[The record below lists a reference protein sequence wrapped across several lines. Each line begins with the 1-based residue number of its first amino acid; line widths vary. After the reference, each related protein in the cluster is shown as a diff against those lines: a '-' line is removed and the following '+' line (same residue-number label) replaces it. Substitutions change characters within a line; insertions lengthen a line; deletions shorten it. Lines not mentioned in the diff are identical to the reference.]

1 MNIKIADE
9 ILEVLNLINKNGYE
23 AYVVGG
29 YIRDALL
36 GKANFDADITTS
48 ATPNKLKEIFSNY
61 ELEESFMGLG
71 SIKFQFNDYHIEITT
86 YRKEY
91 EYINHRKPSKVEF
104 TTSLKED
111 LIRRDFT
118 INALCSD
125 GKNIVDMF
133 DGINDLEDKR
143 IKTIGNPFV
152 RFEEDAL
159 RILRAL
165 RFASKLEFSLDDVK
179 EAIYANYKYLKD
191 IAFETK
197 LRELRGLLNEKNYI
211 NILKEYKDVLID
223 IFELDN
229 LRVHLFSDSLSFE
242 DRERLFFYDSQ
253 YNNLANKD
261 IKFIND
267 KKDLK
272 RKLREYGKEN
282 IETLLLFKSRVLKED
297 IIIYNLLNN
306 ILNNEECYN
315 LKMLAVNGENLLQF
329 NIEKNKIGKHLNM
342 LLDAVIEEKCSNE
355 ESELLEYLRNI
366 LNEEG

>member
-9 ILEVLNLINKNGYE
+9 ILEVINLINKSGYE

-29 YIRDALL
+29 YVRDALL
-36 GKANFDADITTS
+36 GKENFDADITTS
-48 ATPNKLKEIFSNY
+48 ATPDKLKEIFNNY

-91 EYINHRKPSKVEF
+91 NYINHRKPSKVEF

-118 INALCSD
+118 INALASN
-125 GKNIVDMF
+125 GKEIVDMF
-133 DGINDLEDKR
+133 NGIEDLKSKE
-143 IKTIGNPFV
+143 IKTIGNPHI

-165 RFASKLEFSLDDVK
+165 RFASKLEFRLDNVRN
-179 EAIYANYKYLKD
+179 AIYANYKYLKD
-191 IAFETK
+191 ISFETK

-211 NILKEYKDVLID
+211 NILKEYKEVLIEV
-223 IFELDN
+223 FELND
-229 LRVHLFSDSLSFE
+229 LRVHLFSENLSFE
-242 DRERLFFYDSQ
+242 DRETLFFYDSKHG
-253 YNNLANKD
+253 NLKGKN

-272 RKLREYGKEN
+272 IKLMKYGKED
-282 IETLLLFKSRVLKED
+282 IESLLLFKSNVLKED

-306 ILNNEECYN
+306 ILSNNECYN
-315 LKMLAVNGENLLQF
+315 LKMLAVNGENLLQL

-342 LLDAVIEEKCSNE
+342 LLDAVIEEKCSNDKN
-355 ESELLEYLRNI
+355 ELLEYLKNI